1 MIIGVCGFIGTGKD
15 TVADYLVNIH
25 QYKRESFA
33 NSLKDAVANIFNW
46 DREMLEGRTKSSRI
60 WRDKEDKWWADR
72 LGRPG
77 FTPRIALQLLGTDVL
92 RDHFSKD
99 IWIASLENKLRNS
112 EDDIVITDCRFPNE
126 IKAIKNLGGI
136 VVRVMRG
143 PIPTWEQDAINVN
156 RGPDGNV
163 MWTTA
168 VGRMQKTGIH
178 SSEWAWLGTNFDVLL
193 DNNGS
198 MDLLYQQITDL
209 VSSPQVATVN
219 QTC

>member
-33 NSLKDAVANIFNW
+33 NSLKDAVATIFNW
-46 DREMLEGRTKSSRI
+46 DREMLEGRTKSSRA
-60 WRDKEDKWWADR
+60 WRDKEDKWWAKR
-72 LGRPG
+72 LNRPG
-77 FTPRIALQLLGTDVL
+77 FTPRLALQLLGTDVL

-143 PIPTWEQDAINVN
+143 PEPVWEQDAINVN

-168 VGRMQKTGIH
+168 VKNMQKTGIH
-178 SSEWAWLGTNFDVLL
+178 SSEWAWLGTKFDVLL

-209 VSSPQVATVN
+209 VTNPQVSKASLTS
-219 QTC
+219 